1 MFSSTAAAT
10 ATAMTGA
17 PQRTQVTIGFV
28 GRFAGSEWGQSEEHR
43 SFWESPQRGASKAAQ
58 GKRACK
64 GGREVR
70 IRVSDGPAMDRS
82 GRLCGI
88 VVATGPM
95 QRARAER
102 AGCSTN
108 RMGDFKRAG

>member
-10 ATAMTGA
+10 AKAMTGA
-17 PQRTQVTIGFV
+17 PQRTQAVIGFV
-28 GRFAGSEWGQSEEHR
+28 GRLAGSVWGQSEEHR
-43 SFWESPQRGASKAAQ
+43 SFWESPRRGASKAA
-58 GKRACK
+58 KSTRACK

-82 GRLCGI
+82 GCPCSI

-108 RMGDFKRAG
+108 RMGEF